1 MNTII
6 VGNGEIG
13 NSLRLILEEEYPVA
27 IIDGSSDLFFC
38 DNTYEIMHVAF
49 PYSNKF
55 IKEVQ
60 RYQKRFKPKY
70 TVIHSTVP
78 VGTSRKLKAIHS
90 PAVGIHPHLEE
101 SLKTFAKFLGG
112 EKASEVAQ
120 YFRRAGMKVQLTD
133 RPESTELMKICS
145 TSFYGLC
152 IEWNKEVKDMCDK
165 NKVPF
170 ELWSLWNSNYNNGYE
185 KLGYPEYRRPILQAI
200 KTKIKGHCVI
210 NNLEFLQS
218 KFKELIK
225 RGN

>member
-1 MNTII
+1 MRTLI
-6 VGNGEIG
+6 VGGGEIG
-13 NSLRLILEEEYPVA
+13 KSLLSVFDKAYECCILDKGDEAELE
-27 IIDGSSDLFFC
+27 
-38 DNTYEIMHVAF
+38 YEIMHVCF
-49 PYSNKF
+49 PYSDKF
-55 IKEVQ
+55 IDYVNEYKVK
-60 RYQKRFKPKY
+60 YKPKY
-70 TVIHSTVP
+70 VVIHSTVP
-78 VGTSRKLKAIHS
+78 VGTSKKLNAIHS
-90 PAVGIHPHLEE
+90 PCIGIHPHLGE
-101 SLKTFAKFLGG
+101 SLKTFTKFLGG
-112 EKASEVAQ
+112 EDASNVAQ
-120 YFRRAGMKVQLTD
+120 YFRRAGIKVYLTD
-133 RPESTELMKICS
+133 KSESTELMKICS